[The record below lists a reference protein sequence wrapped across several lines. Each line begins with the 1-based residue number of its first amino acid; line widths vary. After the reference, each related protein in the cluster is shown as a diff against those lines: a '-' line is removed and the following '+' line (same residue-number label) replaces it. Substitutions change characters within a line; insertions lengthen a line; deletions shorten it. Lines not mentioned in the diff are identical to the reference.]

1 MQYKS
6 TIGADFLTKEVNIDG
21 TVIQLQLWDTA
32 GAERYNSMG
41 PSFYRN
47 SECCALVCD
56 LTDEKSFEA
65 IDNWRTEFL
74 NQLSP
79 KNPENYPF
87 VLLCNKCDKIE
98 ERKVQEIKIKKYSET
113 KNIPYFEAS
122 AKNSRNVES
131 AFEEVARLALKRN
144 IKEDDILFIPDRIVL
159 KTNEQKT
166 QDKNCCKI

>member
-21 TVIQLQLWDTA
+21 TLIQLQLWDTA

-47 SECCALVCD
+47 SDCCALVCD

-65 IDNWRTEFL
+65 IESWRKEFL

-79 KNPENYPF
+79 KDPDNYPF
-87 VLLCNKCDKIE
+87 VLLGNKCDKTE
-98 ERKVQEIKIKKYSET
+98 ERKVQEIKIKQYCEIK
-113 KNIPYFEAS
+113 KLPYFETS
-122 AKNSRNVES
+122 AKNNQNVEN
-131 AFEEVARLALKRN
+131 AFEEVAKLALKRN
-144 IKEDDILFIPDRIVL
+144 IKEEDILFIPERIVL
-159 KTNEQKT
+159 KANEPNT
-166 QDKNCCKI
+166 QEKNCCKI